1 MWKRIEIHSRKEA
14 AENRGKNFIDF
25 FLTGYTM
32 YFLLYGRPQKKVFS
46 CIICLLLKHQRI
58 AIRATRVFD
67 GEKQKKV
74 LTQKQNTSINNFLS
88 SRDFIISPII
98 RNNKSDDDK
107 LNKISLLERALW
119 ESQRQTKSFVY
130 LAVKLVEM
138 EKFAS
143 EIDRESFEHQK
154 SYTRNF

>member
-1 MWKRIEIHSRKEA
+1 
-14 AENRGKNFIDF
+14 
-25 FLTGYTM
+25 M

-67 GEKQKKV
+67 GEKQKKSAYPKAKHKH
-74 LTQKQNTSINNFLS
+74 KQFFVFM
-88 SRDFIISPII
+88 RFHHPPII

-107 LNKISLLERALW
+107 PNKISLSKRALY

-130 LAVKLVEM
+130 LAVKLLEM
-138 EKFAS
+138 ERLRA
-143 EIDRESFEHQK
+143 K
-154 SYTRNF
+154 SIEKLCNIKVVFNCFHVILRFFVGCF